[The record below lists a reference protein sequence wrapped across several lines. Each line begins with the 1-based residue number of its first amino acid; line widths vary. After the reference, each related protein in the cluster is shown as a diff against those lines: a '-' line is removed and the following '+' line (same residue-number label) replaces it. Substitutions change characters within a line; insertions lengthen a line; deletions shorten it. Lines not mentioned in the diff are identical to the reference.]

1 MAMLATDAIGWVGA
15 ACLLLAYA
23 RLSSGRL
30 AVGMRY
36 HLLNLAG
43 AGGLA
48 VNGAFHQA
56 WPSTAL
62 NLIWLGI
69 GLIALRGDTDA
80 EVRTSAP
87 RPPPAVTD
95 QHAQSRTA
103 VGQAPPD
110 RVQVPASDAASTT
123 TETSLVV
130 SWALGWFSC
139 DEHPS
144 RPTWSGYR
152 KVVHGVDRRA

>member
-1 MAMLATDAIGWVGA
+1 VARILADAIGWAGA

-30 AVGMRY
+30 SLGVRY

-48 VNGAFHQA
+48 ANGAFHHA

-69 GLIALRGDTDA
+69 GLTAIRRAKATKI
-80 EVRTSAP
+80 RTSMP
-87 RPPPAVTD
+87 RPASSDD
-95 QHAQSRTA
+95 Q
-103 VGQAPPD
+103 
-110 RVQVPASDAASTT
+110 
-123 TETSLVV
+123 
-130 SWALGWFSC
+130 
-139 DEHPS
+139 
-144 RPTWSGYR
+144 
-152 KVVHGVDRRA
+152 

>member
-1 MAMLATDAIGWVGA
+1 MVLADAIGWAGA

-30 AVGMRY
+30 ALGVRY

-48 VNGAFHQA
+48 VNGAFHHA

-69 GLIALRGDTDA
+69 GLTALRG
-80 EVRTSAP
+80 RTK
-87 RPPPAVTD
+87 VHQD
-95 QHAQSRTA
+95 ESRTQGLDRLELIRFLRVAQTITVHHGALAYLLGINALRGSEAAA
-103 VGQAPPD
+103 VRGTD
-110 RVQVPASDAASTT
+110 SVTT
-123 TETSLVV
+123 AGRLRCDSRLRRRQHRGRPSSL
-130 SWALGWFSC
+130 
-139 DEHPS
+139 P
-144 RPTWSGYR
+144 R
-152 KVVHGVDRRA
+152 

>member
-1 MAMLATDAIGWVGA
+1 MAMLLADAIGWAGA

-30 AVGMRY
+30 AMGVRY

-56 WPSTAL
+56 WPSTAV

-69 GLIALRGDTDA
+69 GLTALRRA
-80 EVRTSAP
+80 KSAKVRTSTP
-87 RPPPAVTD
+87 DPAAATD
-95 QHAQSRTA
+95 Q
-103 VGQAPPD
+103 
-110 RVQVPASDAASTT
+110 
-123 TETSLVV
+123 
-130 SWALGWFSC
+130 
-139 DEHPS
+139 
-144 RPTWSGYR
+144 
-152 KVVHGVDRRA
+152 

>member
-1 MAMLATDAIGWVGA
+1 MAMLAADAVGWVGA

-23 RLSSGRL
+23 GLSSGRL
-30 AVGMRY
+30 TVGMRY

-69 GLIALRGDTDA
+69 GLTALRADL
-80 EVRTSAP
+80 P
-87 RPPPAVTD
+87 RREARRSPAD
-95 QHAQSRTA
+95 H
-103 VGQAPPD
+103 PD
-110 RVQVPASDAASTT
+110 LPRSKRYFV
-123 TETSLVV
+123 
-130 SWALGWFSC
+130 
-139 DEHPS
+139 
-144 RPTWSGYR
+144 
-152 KVVHGVDRRA
+152 

>member
-1 MAMLATDAIGWVGA
+1 MAMFVAEAIGWAGA

-30 AVGMRY
+30 AVGMGY

-48 VNGAFHQA
+48 ANGASHQA

-69 GLIALRGDTDA
+69 GLTALRRVTCA
-80 EVRTSAP
+80 RIRTPTPP
-87 RPPPAVTD
+87 RV
-95 QHAQSRTA
+95 
-103 VGQAPPD
+103 PD
-110 RVQVPASDAASTT
+110 R
-123 TETSLVV
+123 
-130 SWALGWFSC
+130 
-139 DEHPS
+139 
-144 RPTWSGYR
+144 
-152 KVVHGVDRRA
+152 

>member
-1 MAMLATDAIGWVGA
+1 MFVADAIGWAGA

-30 AVGMRY
+30 AVGTRY

-62 NLIWLGI
+62 NIIWLGI
-69 GLIALRGDTDA
+69 GLTALRGVTGA
-80 EVRTSAP
+80 KVRTPAP
-87 RPPPAVTD
+87 HPPAAVTD
-95 QHAQSRTA
+95 QDARSGTA
-103 VGQAPPD
+103 VG
-110 RVQVPASDAASTT
+110 
-123 TETSLVV
+123 
-130 SWALGWFSC
+130 
-139 DEHPS
+139 
-144 RPTWSGYR
+144 
-152 KVVHGVDRRA
+152 